1 MIGAGSDAVAAAPR
15 YVWPVAHSDLRSFF
29 TRELSRDRLIAL
41 DCLVATVYAATL
53 IAYALSDVGE
63 QAPALPAW
71 LRCVVAA
78 AIALP
83 VAVRRLW
90 PVPVLGVVFAVSVV
104 STALNVLDEPFL
116 AAAYALYPVALS
128 TPRRA
133 WVPTPAIAVVSAFC
147 LFVGTLALPPSMVFG
162 NVGILVFG
170 AAALGGGWT
179 IGRAVAERRA
189 YAGRRAEQ
197 RAAQAVAEERLRI
210 ARELHD
216 IVTHGMGLIAVKAAV
231 ANHVLTVRPQEAHDA
246 LRVIEATSR
255 MSLVEMRNM
264 LALLRSER
272 GADELG
278 PVPGLARLPE
288 LVATAAGSG
297 VEVELSV
304 CGEDRLPDG
313 VGVSVYRIVQEA
325 LTNVAKHAGP
335 ARCRVSVETTGQQVR
350 IDVVDDGAGARAH
363 GGAAGESGGHGL
375 IGMRE
380 RVAMF
385 GGTLAAGPRPDGG
398 FAVSACLPYTPV
410 EVGG

>member
-1 MIGAGSDAVAAAPR
+1 M
-15 YVWPVAHSDLRSFF
+15 AHSDLRSFL
-29 TRELSRDRLIAL
+29 TRELSRERLVAL
-41 DCLVATVYAATL
+41 DCLVAALYAAIL
-53 IAYALSDVGE
+53 IAYAVTDADGRV
-63 QAPALPAW
+63 PALPVW
-71 LRCVVAA
+71 SRCLVAA

-90 PVPVLGVVFAVSVV
+90 PVPVFAVVLAVSVV
-104 STALNVLDEPFL
+104 SMVANVLDEPVL
-116 AAAYALYPVALS
+116 AAAYALYPVALT
-128 TPRRA
+128 TPRRT
-133 WVPTPAIAVVSAFC
+133 WVPTSAIAVVSAFC
-147 LFVGTLALPPSMVFG
+147 LFVGTLALPPSLVSG
-162 NVGILVFG
+162 NVGIVVFG

-189 YAGRRAEQ
+189 YAGRRAEGL
-197 RAAQAVAEERLRI
+197 ATQAVAEERLRI

-231 ANHVLTVRPQEAHDA
+231 ANHVFTVRPQEAHDA

-264 LALLRSER
+264 LALLRSEPS
-272 GADELG
+272 ADELG
-278 PVPGLARLPE
+278 PVPGLARLPD

-304 CGEDRLPDG
+304 CGEDRLPEG
-313 VGVSVYRIVQEA
+313 LGVSVYRIVQEA

-335 ARCRVSVETTGQQVR
+335 ARCRVSIETTGPQVR

-363 GGAAGESGGHGL
+363 GGAAGEPGGHGL

-385 GGTLAAGPRPDGG
+385 GGTLVTGPRPDGG
-398 FAVSACLPYTPV
+398 FAVSACLPYQPV
-410 EVGG
+410 EVGGAS